1 MDTGLDA
8 GFEWI
13 QDLMQ
18 DGLDTG
24 LDAGFEQHHVQDERE
39 GHSVGTVPTQRPK
52 TKKRRYAR
60 AQDSM
65 TDDAGSH

>member
-39 GHSVGTVPTQRPK
+39 GHSVGAVPTQRPK
-52 TKKRRYAR
+52 TKEEAVRTSTRFHDRRR
-60 AQDSM
+60 R
-65 TDDAGSH
+65 